1 MNGHFLSDRGTALFC
16 AYPLV
21 YRPAGDK
28 TTGRAGSGGFLRAPR
43 NRLKAGLVVKGDK
56 NR

>member
-1 MNGHFLSDRGTALFC
+1 MATFLSDRGTALFY

-28 TTGRAGSGGFLRAPR
+28 TTGRAGSGGFLRARR
-43 NRLKAGLVVKGDK
+43 NRLRAGLVVKGDK